1 MRVKT
6 MSLLDLFRQEYV
18 KGRVLD
24 KYQLEN
30 GNIGVIVEN
39 QIDRKRY
46 HVEFKDGYKG
56 PALENLFGLAKDP
69 FAGKSEYLDKL
80 VEKGDSIELTLSYS
94 KTPLR
99 QAYRIHSVY
108 GSAKTS
114 KDSSGY
120 PLKLLRS
127 ATY

>member
-1 MRVKT
+1 

-30 GNIGVIVEN
+30 GNIGVVVEN
-39 QIDRKRY
+39 QINKKRY

-56 PALENLFGLAKDP
+56 PALENLFGLAKEP
-69 FAGKSEYLDKL
+69 FAGKSEYLDKM
-80 VEKGDSIELTLSYS
+80 VEKGDSIELTVSYS

-99 QAYRIHSVY
+99 QAYQLHSV
-108 GSAKTS
+108 
-114 KDSSGY
+114 SGVNQTRRIPAGY
-120 PLKLLRS
+120 LPSTIYSLKS
-127 ATY
+127 HY

>member
-1 MRVKT
+1 

-30 GNIGVIVEN
+30 GNIGVVVEN

-56 PALENLFGLAKDP
+56 PALENLFGLAKEP

-80 VEKGDSIELTLSYS
+80 VEKGDSIELTVSYS

-99 QAYRIHSVY
+99 QAYQLHSVS
-108 GSAKTS
+108 GLNPAQKTPA
-114 KDSSGY
+114 GY
-120 PLKLLRS
+120 LPFPAYFQNS
-127 ATY
+127 HY

>member
-1 MRVKT
+1 

-24 KYQLEN
+24 KYQLED
-30 GNIGVIVEN
+30 GNIGMVVEN

-56 PALENLFGLAKDP
+56 PALENLFGLAKEP

-80 VEKGDSIELTLSYS
+80 VEKGDSIELNLSYS
-94 KTPLR
+94 KNPLR
-99 QAYRIHSVY
+99 QAYQLHSV
-108 GSAKTS
+108 SAAQS
-114 KDSSGY
+114 YHRG
-120 PLKLLRS
+120 LKQYLRQ
-127 ATY
+127 AQLIPTTY